1 MGTTVNTFALKLDN
15 RDFKTQLDEVAKQS
29 KVYNDQISA
38 SILKQAQLGQELSSQ
53 TTKLASLRQ
62 TGSKEEIANQRL
74 QIQTT
79 KDLIAA
85 EKQRV
90 ASLQKAISYQS
101 SALKSLQSNT
111 EAKDKN
117 TESTKNLANQ
127 TIRYLRWAGTIAGVV
142 YAANRAWDATLGK
155 GIEVNRMMED
165 NTSGIGALLSAN
177 TQMILSNGEVVSS
190 YEKFRIGQQVATKT
204 MDELRKASI
213 KTYATF
219 PQLTEIFQQAIGQT
233 LSMGDSF
240 GTTVD
245 EINANTIKLS
255 QRMSNIAGAIGQPMD
270 RVREEIRSLLSANA
284 STDSLIAT
292 MIFGSPSEANKA
304 VRDAKARGTN
314 GLSDML
320 DAIFKPFDALE
331 NVDSYTRSL
340 LTLEDAWSQTMAK
353 VSEPIFKDLKDV
365 FKDLASSINEN
376 KDSISELGN
385 NFYTAGKQVGKFVS
399 DVVGFLYA
407 PFKLL
412 QDMNRAI
419 AFMSGQKVEGL
430 DTSQAMMAMDKAY
443 ANLQAEEKKLAEIR
457 EGSFFRNEAMQKQ
470 AVSSQEAIVRQAQAN
485 FDRYVRKYNSFT
497 NEQIQS
503 EKAVQAEQQ
512 EAVETIQKYADLQTK
527 IPINAKLYEKIS
539 KDNNKAQGEIIKIQT
554 EINEANEEAVQYG
567 KAYNSL
573 QDKSSSSEKIKLA
586 MQSRALEIQKFIA
599 NKEKEIIEL
608 REAADKKASDARKKA
623 FDDIRKEQNAKYNA
637 TVAYDEDVEKRYKEV
652 EDYQNEGFDN
662 WKKEQKNRQRELMRS
677 LFLEQD
683 LEKQRIELTLLGL
696 DKERELARLQ
706 HERNIEEI
714 ENRRMQGDEAEEYY
728 DKLIEYENERA
739 RIEQFNYTM
748 TGQIIQTTSRQ
759 MKDSLGDFL
768 DFASDGFLDFGNLAM
783 DVLNQILKK
792 QMEMQIISPLV
803 DFGTEAL
810 INYFNPTAALPSL
823 TSMGVSTIPNTVTMN
838 ARGNTYNSPS
848 LSAYSNQVVSSPTPF
863 YFANGGVPNLG
874 VFGEAG
880 SEAIMPLTRTS
891 GGDLGV
897 KAVGGNQNITVRVV
911 NESGTELE
919 AKSTSADFDMEG
931 LILTIVMDAANTN
944 KMGFRDTMGALR

>member
-29 KVYNDQISA
+29 KIYNDQISS
-38 SILKQAQLGQELSSQ
+38 SILKQAQLGQELFNQ

-340 LTLEDAWSQTMAK
+340 LTLEDAWSQLWQTVSKPLFETLK
-353 VSEPIFKDLKDV
+353 VT
-365 FKDLASSINEN
+365 FKDLAKDINTAKENLIAFKLQVNTINDIEESAGIASWTIQLAQVRAELKKLENDSWAWLKNEKDRSQEIANRKWQILELERLINQEKSRVIPDLETKPAYDVKFLESITKKIEKNKSETLMLTEEIAKAESEILLHQEQIKKNQEAFTNNASLRAILNTQSLASEQAIATLRSGIVINE
-376 KDSISELGN
+376 
-385 NFYTAGKQVGKFVS
+385 
-399 DVVGFLYA
+399 
-407 PFKLL
+407 
-412 QDMNRAI
+412 
-419 AFMSGQKVEGL
+419 
-430 DTSQAMMAMDKAY
+430 
-443 ANLQAEEKKLAEIR
+443 KK
-457 EGSFFRNEAMQKQ
+457 
-470 AVSSQEAIVRQAQAN
+470 
-485 FDRYVRKYNSFT
+485 
-497 NEQIQS
+497 
-503 EKAVQAEQQ
+503 
-512 EAVETIQKYADLQTK
+512 
-527 IPINAKLYEKIS
+527 
-539 KDNNKAQGEIIKIQT
+539 
-554 EINEANEEAVQYG
+554 
-567 KAYNSL
+567 
-573 QDKSSSSEKIKLA
+573 
-586 MQSRALEIQKFIA
+586 
-599 NKEKEIIEL
+599 IIEL
-608 REAADKKASDARKKA
+608 REQSDAKESAKRKKA

-637 TVAYDEDVEKRYKEV
+637 TVAYDKDVEKRYKEV
-652 EDYQNEGFDN
+652 EDYQNKGFDN
-662 WKKEQKNRQRELMRS
+662 WKKEQKRRQREAMRS

-706 HERNIEEI
+706 HERNIAEI

-739 RIEQFNYTM
+739 RIEQFNYTA
-748 TGQIIQTTSRQ
+748 TGQIIQITSRQ
-759 MKDSLGDFL
+759 MENSLGDFL
-768 DFASDGFLDFGNLAM
+768 NFASEGFLDFGRLAS
-783 DVLNQILKK
+783 DILNEILK
-792 QMEMQIISPLV
+792 QMIQMQIVKPLV
-803 DFGTEAL
+803 QAG
-810 INYFNPTAALPSL
+810 TAAA
-823 TSMGVSTIPNTVTMN
+823 TSFFGFAQGAAIS
-838 ARGNTYNSPS
+838 SPS

-897 KAVGGNQNITVRVV
+897 KVVGGNQNITVRVV